1 MIRLTKTRMTA
12 IALAA
17 FASTAIASPAAASG
31 GGDGVT
37 REGPC
42 SGSSDWELQAK
53 PRDGGLE
60 IEFEVDSNINGQ
72 QWQVRITDNG
82 VRLFQ
87 GTRATVAP
95 SGSFEVN
102 IKAPSRSGP
111 DKIVGRAT
119 NSLTGETC
127 IGRVTHP

>member
-1 MIRLTKTRMTA
+1 MVSSCRCG
-12 IALAA
+12 
-17 FASTAIASPAAASG
+17 SP
-31 GGDGVT
+31 
-37 REGPC
+37 
-42 SGSSDWELQAK
+42 
-53 PRDGGLE
+53 
-60 IEFEVDSNINGQ
+60 
-72 QWQVRITDNG
+72 DNG

-87 GTRATVAP
+87 GTRTTVAP

-102 IKAPSRSGP
+102 IKAPNRSGP

>member
-1 MIRLTKTRMTA
+1 MVSSCRCG
-12 IALAA
+12 
-17 FASTAIASPAAASG
+17 SP
-31 GGDGVT
+31 
-37 REGPC
+37 
-42 SGSSDWELQAK
+42 
-53 PRDGGLE
+53 
-60 IEFEVDSNINGQ
+60 
-72 QWQVRITDNG
+72 DNG

-87 GTRATVAP
+87 GTRTTVAP

-102 IKAPSRSGP
+102 IKAANRSGP